1 MGLETGHASLRLHLY
16 AGRDERIADI
26 VGTKR
31 EFGEESSGEGLGVLA
46 GMGLRPLKN
55 AQEERGSVR

>member
-1 MGLETGHASLRLHLY
+1 MRLHLY

>member
-1 MGLETGHASLRLHLY
+1 MPRCACTSTQGAT
-16 AGRDERIADI
+16 RIADI

-31 EFGEESSGEGLGVLA
+31 EFGEESSGEGLGVPA